1 MFEIDDNF
9 LQSIGYDVTTLS
21 EAEKSQYKA
30 ELTEELQER
39 LNERLG
45 GELEESQVEDLEGIQ
60 KSSVRANQ
68 WLNEFHEDYSTFDD
82 YKAILSSVG
91 EEEAKVFYASALWM
105 QDAIPGY
112 GLIIREEFEKYQQ
125 ELVKKRE
132 MVNQALGL

>member
-45 GELEESQVEDLEGIQ
+45 GELEEHQVEDLEGIQ
-60 KSSVRANQ
+60 ASSARAEQ
-68 WLNEFHEDYSTFDD
+68 WLNEFHEGYSASDD
-82 YKAILSSVG
+82 YQTILNSVG
-91 EEEAKVFYASALWM
+91 EVDAKVFYAAALWM

-112 GLIIREEFEKYQQ
+112 GLIVREEFVKYQQ

-132 MVNQALGL
+132 MVNEALGL